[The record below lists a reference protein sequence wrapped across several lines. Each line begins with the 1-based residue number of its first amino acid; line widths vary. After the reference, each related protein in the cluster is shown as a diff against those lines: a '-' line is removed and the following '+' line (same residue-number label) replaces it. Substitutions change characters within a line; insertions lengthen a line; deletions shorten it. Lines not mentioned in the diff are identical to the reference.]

1 MTSEDRLPLTGLWGE
16 IQAAV
21 NEQQAT
27 AQLWETINQAAAAR
41 GYSGTTGGLQL
52 FNELRSLA
60 VGIRE
65 AAARFAAAGAQATI
79 DTTMYAPDLNAQY
92 PYGRTTVP
100 NYRIRYQQ
108 TIQTIEGQIVSAYRQ
123 LNLPGFLPS
132 TKQEVLAEV
141 EASAQANAERYGEQ
155 HLAVFDVVITVV

>member
-1 MTSEDRLPLTGLWGE
+1 MSSNDGLSLTGLWRE

-21 NEQQAT
+21 NERQTT
-27 AQLWETINQAAAAR
+27 AQLWDTINQAAAAR
-41 GYSGTTGGLQL
+41 GYSGTSGGLSL

-60 VGIRE
+60 VGIRD
-65 AAARFAAAGAQATI
+65 AAARFAAAADETQI

-108 TIQTIEGQIVSAYRQ
+108 TVQTLQGQIVSVYRQ

-132 TKQEVLAEV
+132 IKRDVLAEV

-155 HLAVFDVVITVV
+155 HINVFDVVITVV